1 MRTGYRLALAIAGVT
16 VIAAIAL
23 LVIEAVGA
31 NRDANA
37 YGEVA
42 VPGRES
48 VSLPRGEVI
57 VFYGER
63 IGKYRQSPLAVPPT
77 LRLRVRTTGGALLGS
92 TPSGFSQ
99 FDDGDYVRRSIAKM
113 DVPEPGSYEAVSPT
127 QLPGAVEP
135 VISFGKNSTRNF
147 GYALFVL
154 AGGLLLASIL
164 AVGAALRS
172 RLGRPGG

>member
-1 MRTGYRLALAIAGVT
+1 MKTGYRLALAIAGIT

-31 NRDANA
+31 DRDANA

-48 VSLPRGEVI
+48 VALPEGEVI

-63 IGKYRQSPLAVPPT
+63 IGLDQQSPLAVPPT

-92 TPSGFSQ
+92 RPIGFSQ
-99 FDDGDYVRRSIAKM
+99 FDDGDYVRRSVATL
-113 DVPEPGSYEAVSPT
+113 DVPEAGPYEAVSPT
-127 QLPGAVEP
+127 QLPGAVDP
-135 VISFGKNSTRNF
+135 VISFGKNGTRNF
-147 GYALFVL
+147 VYVLFVL

-164 AVGAALRS
+164 AVGTALRS
-172 RLGRPGG
+172 RLDRPGG